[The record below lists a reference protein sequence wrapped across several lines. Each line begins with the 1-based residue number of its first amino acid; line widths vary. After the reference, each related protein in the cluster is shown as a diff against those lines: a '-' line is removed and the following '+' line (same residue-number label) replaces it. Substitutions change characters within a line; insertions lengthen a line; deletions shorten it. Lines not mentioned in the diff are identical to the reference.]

1 MENCLCF
8 IANDTERKLQVFK
21 INKDEELTIVIA
33 ILIML
38 VHLLVNQ
45 SEQRH
50 KYLLAIFN

>member
-33 ILIML
+33 ILVML
-38 VHLLVNQ
+38 VHLLINQ
-45 SEQRH
+45 SE
-50 KYLLAIFN
+50 